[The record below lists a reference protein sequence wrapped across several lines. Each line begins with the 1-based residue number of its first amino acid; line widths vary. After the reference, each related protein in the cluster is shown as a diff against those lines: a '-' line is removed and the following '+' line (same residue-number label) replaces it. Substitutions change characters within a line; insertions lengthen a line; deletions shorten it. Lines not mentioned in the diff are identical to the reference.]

1 MSLNTVVRWM
11 SPMLLVLSAIPFGAA
26 HAADAPPAGIRGEIL
41 AGIKDAEDKLLQ
53 LAEATPEEKYSYR
66 PSKDSR
72 STGEVFM
79 HVASGNYFLANFAG
93 VKPPEGINPE
103 KYESSL
109 TKKADIQKALKD
121 SFEHINKALVN
132 FTDADLDKPAE
143 FFGRK
148 STVRGAYLLLLS
160 HSHEH
165 LGQSIAYARG
175 NGIVPPW
182 TAARQ
187 AAAAAKEQQGKK
199 PEGTPGKKPE
209 KTPAPKK

>member
-1 MSLNTVVRWM
+1 MSLNNVVRWM
-11 SPMLLVLSAIPFGAA
+11 SPMILVLSAIPFGAA
-26 HAADAPPAGIRGEIL
+26 QAADALPSGIRGEIL
-41 AGIKDAEDKLLQ
+41 AGIKDAEDKLIQ
-53 LAEATPEEKYSYR
+53 LADTTPEEKYSYR
-66 PSKDSR
+66 PSKDAR

-79 HVASGNYFLANFAG
+79 HVAGGNYFLANFAG
-93 VKPPEGINPE
+93 IKPPEGINVE

-121 SFEHINKALVN
+121 SFAHIDKALMN

-148 STVRGAYLLLLS
+148 STVRGVYLLLLS
-160 HSHEH
+160 HAHEH

-182 TAARQ
+182 TAARE
-187 AAAAAKEQQGKK
+187 AAAKEQQGKK
-199 PEGTPGKKPE
+199 PEATPAKKPE
-209 KTPAPKK
+209 AKPGQTK